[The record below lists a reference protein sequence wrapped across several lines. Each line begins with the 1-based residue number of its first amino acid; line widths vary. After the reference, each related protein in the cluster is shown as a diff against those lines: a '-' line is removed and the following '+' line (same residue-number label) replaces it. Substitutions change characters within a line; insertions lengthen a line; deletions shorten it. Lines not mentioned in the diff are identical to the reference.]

1 MSWLSSIKLPRWLC
15 LPKKLNSGGDL
26 VRLYKDQLFAV
37 IDKLDDM
44 PEGAVLSDYI
54 ISHIKLNSTQKM
66 LVQIFLMG
74 VVESALKYADGKID
88 LVQAYLKNYILTC
101 K

>member
-1 MSWLSSIKLPRWLC
+1 MSWFSSIKLPRWLR
-15 LPKKLNSGGDL
+15 LPSKLNSGGDL
-26 VRLYKDQLFAV
+26 VRLYQDQLFAA

-44 PEGAVLSDYI
+44 QDSASISEYI
-54 ISHIKLNSTQKM
+54 VSHIKLNDTQKM
-66 LVQIFLMG
+66 IVQIFLMG
-74 VVESALKYADGKID
+74 ITDKAMEYANGKID